1 MTHST
6 KTPFIRRGV
15 LLGAALLLLLVALVP
30 LAAADSYT
38 TDFESFTI
46 GDVNGQQGWSKTG
59 PFDVDIIDQAS
70 LGLTLPGFGSRSL
83 RISSATTS
91 GSFGDH
97 TISASTTD
105 EAGETDATNAG
116 KSGGSRQPFF
126 DASFDIASAVPGAE
140 QPGLFMQ
147 VSPDRGDGAR
157 MSYVGFEDTPTGLD
171 IIFYDYVSVTAG
183 TCDGTFPLTTIA
195 SGLDRTKSYNI
206 RITMEFVDGLA
217 NDIVKVYLDGVL
229 AHVGTSWE
237 DYFRDCEPTV
247 PNSSRTVD
255 SLIFLTRATAA
266 PGTSGFGFL
275 VDNVNITT
283 GPVPPNC
290 TTTCYADPVN
300 GDDAND
306 GITSGT
312 AKKTLQAAVDDVDT
326 GGTVIGLAGTFTE
339 TVTVPRSMT
348 ISGAGK
354 TMSNIAAPS
363 TLPVAADPDSAI
375 VIIDGPATSV
385 ELSGFNVHGPGPS
398 ACGSI
403 GAGIY
408 VRNDAYANIHDNAVT
423 DIRDTGL
430 SGCQNGIGV
439 RVGNA
444 STPTSGTADIVDN
457 LITGY
462 QKGGIVI
469 SGAGS
474 DATISGNTVA
484 GDGPVTYI
492 AENGIQVSS
501 AATATINSN
510 TVSGHSYTP
519 LTFASAGLLLY
530 EAGVVDTDGNII
542 DENQVGLWIV
552 DSSGDHLNNIIT
564 ATSAGTGSPGF
575 WGAIV
580 DAPPPGRVP
589 SPMEDAVAAGGV
601 EDVTTLAPS
610 AVQTNLIM
618 GNSFVSDG
626 SLGGVG
632 IETDA
637 GFGNLDI
644 DLTVTK
650 NIIHN
655 WEYGVF
661 AFECTG
667 PCAPSTFVKVDINRN
682 SIVGNTEFGVFSFTA
697 TPIVDATC
705 NWWGL
710 ASGPGP
716 VGPGSG
722 DNVSDDVEYEYWLLS
737 DNLDGYC
744 GPPPEN
750 ACPVDPAVGTVGNEL
765 TTLIGTGMGSPT
777 RTRMVAKVVIPN
789 AGNLVELY
797 GQMAAKE
804 YNGVKYVRFI
814 YGNKTYDQIQ
824 PETDLGDT
832 GAISWWG
839 ADLDTSLV
847 QAKPFVK
854 GRWFLHKGMKK
865 MKLPR
870 AIVMYPTHSTVDQ
883 YANAWSTFGAPTNF
897 VAGTPG
903 FDQTNT
909 NVLAIP
915 ETQDV
920 TDIVIQV
927 AVTDVNR
934 DARSVDVIITA
945 GSVAKPSR

>member
-1 MTHST
+1 
-6 KTPFIRRGV
+6 
-15 LLGAALLLLLVALVP
+15 
-30 LAAADSYT
+30 
-38 TDFESFTI
+38 
-46 GDVNGQQGWSKTG
+46 
-59 PFDVDIIDQAS
+59 
-70 LGLTLPGFGSRSL
+70 
-83 RISSATTS
+83 
-91 GSFGDH
+91 
-97 TISASTTD
+97 
-105 EAGETDATNAG
+105 
-116 KSGGSRQPFF
+116 
-126 DASFDIASAVPGAE
+126 
-140 QPGLFMQ
+140 
-147 VSPDRGDGAR
+147 
-157 MSYVGFEDTPTGLD
+157 MS
-171 IIFYDYVSVTAG
+171 
-183 TCDGTFPLTTIA
+183 
-195 SGLDRTKSYNI
+195 
-206 RITMEFVDGLA
+206 
-217 NDIVKVYLDGVL
+217 
-229 AHVGTSWE
+229 
-237 DYFRDCEPTV
+237 
-247 PNSSRTVD
+247 
-255 SLIFLTRATAA
+255 
-266 PGTSGFGFL
+266 
-275 VDNVNITT
+275 
-283 GPVPPNC
+283 
-290 TTTCYADPVN
+290 
-300 GDDAND
+300 
-306 GITSGT
+306 
-312 AKKTLQAAVDDVDT
+312 
-326 GGTVIGLAGTFTE
+326 
-339 TVTVPRSMT
+339 
-348 ISGAGK
+348 
-354 TMSNIAAPS
+354 
-363 TLPVAADPDSAI
+363 
-375 VIIDGPATSV
+375 
-385 ELSGFNVHGPGPS
+385 
-398 ACGSI
+398 
-403 GAGIY
+403 
-408 VRNDAYANIHDNAVT
+408 NDAYANIHDNEIL

-501 AATATINSN
+501 AATATINGN

-519 LTFASAGLLLY
+519 FTFASAGLLLY

-637 GFGNLDI
+637 GYGNLDI

-705 NWWGL
+705 NWWGS

-920 TDIVIQV
+920 TDIVIQL

-945 GSVAKPSR
+945 GSMSETVTLTSPTNKKSELLNIFEVTLQGVEAGVDEVTIEMVSVLDEGDSAALLGAAAHYICEPINGNP